1 MVDDPA
7 AFAQVSVA
15 ARGLM
20 ALDQLLF
27 DPEAAPVEAGS
38 YRCRLLAAITG
49 DLAATADRMLARVA

>member
-1 MVDDPA
+1 M
-7 AFAQVSVA
+7 A

-38 YRCRLLAAITG
+38 YRCRLLVAITG
-49 DLAATADRMLARVA
+49 DMAATTRADARRAGATPGAAS